1 MCGKHLQR
9 CTPARRLHN
18 LTETNCTAH
27 EKDVR
32 LVEHAEVRAQHGQED
47 EQRTATAR
55 GVILLRRAEERRH
68 CENEANFG

>member
-1 MCGKHLQR
+1 MCASLI
-9 CTPARRLHN
+9 
-18 LTETNCTAH
+18 
-27 EKDVR
+27 
-32 LVEHAEVRAQHGQED
+32 EHAEVRAQHGQED